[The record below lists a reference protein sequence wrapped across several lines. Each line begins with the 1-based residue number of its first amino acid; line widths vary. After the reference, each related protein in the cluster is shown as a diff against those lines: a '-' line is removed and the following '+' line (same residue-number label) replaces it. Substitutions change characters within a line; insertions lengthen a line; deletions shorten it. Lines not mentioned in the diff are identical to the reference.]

1 MVLDIG
7 EKTVDKNM
15 EEQANKEYRELL
27 EKRTQMVIKRR
38 KELKEEF
45 GLTKVLDGPSRYQDI
60 DDWFNEKFND
70 IKKKYGIN

>member
-45 GLTKVLDGPSRYQDI
+45 GPTKVLDVPSRYQDI

>member
-1 MVLDIG
+1 M
-7 EKTVDKNM
+7 DKNM

>member
-1 MVLDIG
+1 M
-7 EKTVDKNM
+7 DKNM

-27 EKRTQMVIKRR
+27 EKRTQMIIKRR
-38 KELKEEF
+38 KELREEF
-45 GLTKVLDGPSRYQDI
+45 GLTKVLDGPNRYQDI